1 MMMMKVTMKQMS
13 LRGPLMSSRM
23 VCIASLAWL
32 LNGGANSQSAAPM
45 PEAAV
50 ANASAP
56 AAAEAAAPTASAA
69 SAATAAPSLISCSML
84 TAKAMSADLRAAL
97 ARSTNK
103 DLDSQAKLL
112 GEAIALWTQGAEG
125 CEGRARERAQRN
137 LADNQ
142 KQLASVAERQAA
154 GSQCELSHQDG
165 NALQELARQAF
176 GERRWA
182 DAANLYAKAETMW
195 DLAAEHCTGSQQQL
209 AAKKREQAETDAHN
223 AEHCAP
229 LFDRARD
236 STQKFRNA
244 AAGLNPPERQ
254 QQSQVA
260 ETLWRQAVAQCK
272 GSAQELAANNAQA
285 LARER
290 GTPWVSTAP
299 APVAAVTA
307 TPAPKAAATAASTT
321 STGKALA
328 AAALPTPAPASPALN
343 GAATAA
349 LAATSAL
356 TSSTSSTSP
365 ATPAT
370 AQAPSKASM
379 PAAAE
384 AAPEMDIRSGDT
396 RYLGRFVRET
406 GQVVSGTGRVEWS
419 NGDVYIGPL
428 IRSVR
433 QGRGEFIWASGQ
445 RYVGDWLDD
454 KPTGKGQMRFA
465 NGNQWDGP
473 VIDGVPEGEGQ
484 LMFANGDSYKGQ
496 VSRGIPHGRGLFR
509 WTNGQ
514 VFDGD
519 WVNEQPQGQGVLRF
533 ANGNRYEGTVL
544 AGQPH
549 GKGVLVHASG
559 DRYEGEFDHGKPH
572 GQGSYWWKS
581 GERFSGAWVAGLK
594 HGQGIYYW
602 ANGDRWEGE
611 FKNDETVDDK
621 GTIIRKE

>member
-1 MMMMKVTMKQMS
+1 
-13 LRGPLMSSRM
+13 MSSRV
-23 VCIASLAWL
+23 VCVAGLAWL
-32 LNGGANSQSAAPM
+32 LSGGANAQSAAPM
-45 PEAAV
+45 PEAA
-50 ANASAP
+50 AASASAP
-56 AAAEAAAPTASAA
+56 AAPEAAASAA
-69 SAATAAPSLISCSML
+69 SAATGAPSIVSCSVL

-112 GEAIALWTQGAEG
+112 GEAIALWTQGLEG

-195 DLAAEHCTGSQQQL
+195 DLAAEHCTGTQQQL

-272 GSAQELAANNAQA
+272 GSAQELAGNNAQA

-299 APVAAVTA
+299 APVAAAAA
-307 TPAPKAAATAASTT
+307 TPAPKAAASVASVASAGKAVATTAA
-321 STGKALA
+321 
-328 AAALPTPAPASPALN
+328 PAPASPVLS
-343 GAATAA
+343 GAAAVT
-349 LAATSAL
+349 LAATTAL
-356 TSSTSSTSP
+356 TSPPSPSAPAGPAASTSKT
-365 ATPAT
+365 
-370 AQAPSKASM
+370 M

-384 AAPEMDIRSGDT
+384 TAPEMDIRSGDT

-533 ANGNRYEGTVL
+533 ANGNRYEGAVS

-559 DRYEGEFDHGKPH
+559 DRYEGDFKQGKPH
-572 GQGSYWWKS
+572 GQGSYAWKS
-581 GERFSGAWVAGLK
+581 GERFAGAWVEGLK